1 MTNTELL
8 KAVIAKS
15 GLKLQHLA
23 EVLGISRQALN
34 KKIENKTQFKA
45 GEIKSLCDVLGIES
59 VSDKERIFFA

>member
-8 KAVIAKS
+8 KDVISKS
-15 GLKLQHLA
+15 GLKVQRLA

-34 KKIENKTQFKA
+34 KKIENKSQFKA
-45 GEIKSLCDVLGIES
+45 GEIKALCDVLGIVS